1 MTLSIQDL
9 RTNQMLATISHD
21 SKIDYLE
28 LNPGGTKLLFRDKR
42 RQLHLYN
49 IKEQKKQTLLNY
61 CKYVSWVPNSD
72 VVVAQNRNNLCV
84 WYSIDEPD
92 KVTMYEVKGDVESIQ
107 RTEGKT
113 EVIVDTGA
121 NTYSYELQETLIEF
135 GAALE
140 YKGLEKA
147 VQILEPL
154 DMTPEIEAN
163 WKTLAKLAV
172 EQQNLYV
179 AERCYAALGNIA
191 KADYLRKINKLVA
204 QEGVENF
211 RVQAKLAVLD
221 KQFHRAEAILL
232 QNDEVEEAMAMYQ
245 ELHRWDESIKIAEKK
260 NHPDVRE
267 FKENYFQWLIDTN
280 QEAKAAEVKEREGDF
295 HTAISLYLKGGLPA
309 KAANIVT
316 NYNVAIP
323 HDQLEKISAQ
333 LISSS
338 MFEKAGEF
346 LERLNILD
354 RALDCYVRGHAF
366 RKAVDLARRAFP
378 AHVVNLEE
386 EWGDWLQSQKQL
398 DLAIEHFV

>member
-1 MTLSIQDL
+1 
-9 RTNQMLATISHD
+9 MLANISHD

-113 EVIVDTGA
+113 EVIVDQGQ
-121 NTYSYELQETLIEF
+121 NTISYELRETLIEF

-140 YKGLEKA
+140 YKGLDKA

-191 KADYLRKINKLVA
+191 KADYLRKINKLVS
-204 QEGVENF
+204 QEGLENF
-211 RVQAKLAVLD
+211 RVQAKLAVRSSTD
-221 KQFHRAEAILL
+221 GMQASRLL
-232 QNDEVEEAMAMYQ
+232 KRRITLMSVNSKKTTSNGS
-245 ELHRWDESIKIAEKK
+245 SIPTKK
-260 NHPDVRE
+260 LR
-267 FKENYFQWLIDTN
+267 L
-280 QEAKAAEVKEREGDF
+280 
-295 HTAISLYLKGGLPA
+295 LK
-309 KAANIVT
+309 
-316 NYNVAIP
+316 
-323 HDQLEKISAQ
+323 
-333 LISSS
+333 
-338 MFEKAGEF
+338 
-346 LERLNILD
+346 
-354 RALDCYVRGHAF
+354 
-366 RKAVDLARRAFP
+366 
-378 AHVVNLEE
+378 
-386 EWGDWLQSQKQL
+386 
-398 DLAIEHFV
+398 

>member
-1 MTLSIQDL
+1 
-9 RTNQMLATISHD
+9 MLATISHD

-204 QEGVENF
+204 QEGIENF

-232 QNDEVEEAMAMYQ
+232 
-245 ELHRWDESIKIAEKK
+245 
-260 NHPDVRE
+260 
-267 FKENYFQWLIDTN
+267 
-280 QEAKAAEVKEREGDF
+280 
-295 HTAISLYLKGGLPA
+295 
-309 KAANIVT
+309 
-316 NYNVAIP
+316 
-323 HDQLEKISAQ
+323 
-333 LISSS
+333 
-338 MFEKAGEF
+338 
-346 LERLNILD
+346 
-354 RALDCYVRGHAF
+354 
-366 RKAVDLARRAFP
+366 
-378 AHVVNLEE
+378 
-386 EWGDWLQSQKQL
+386 
-398 DLAIEHFV
+398 